1 MSPVSTGLG
10 EIYQWVLKADP
21 NAKKPDGTAYTP
33 MDLREIQDWIVR
45 PQLQRVKGVAE
56 VNTIGGFEKTYV
68 VSPDLN
74 RMQQLNISLEQLQQ
88 ALAQNNENRGAG
100 YIEDNGQQLTVRVP
114 GAFNGL
120 SDIENTMLGSPNGSP
135 IRVGDIAPV
144 SIGHDL
150 RTGGATYNGK
160 ETVLGVA
167 MMAMGGNSRTVSKA
181 VDAKLQDIQNS
192 LPKGVVIE
200 TVYDRTTLVEKAIK
214 TVQKNLVEEQ
224 SWSSSFCS
232 CF

>member
-1 MSPVSTGLG
+1 MRKSRMELHTRRWICVRFRTGLCVLNCNVLRELQRSTGL
-10 EIYQWVLKADP
+10 
-21 NAKKPDGTAYTP
+21 
-33 MDLREIQDWIVR
+33 
-45 PQLQRVKGVAE
+45 
-56 VNTIGGFEKTYV
+56 GGFEKTYV

-114 GAFNGL
+114 GTFNGL

-135 IRVGDIAPV
+135 IRVGDIAQV

-160 ETVLGVA
+160 ETVLGIA
-167 MMAMGGNSRTVSKA
+167 MMAMGGIA
-181 VDAKLQDIQNS
+181 GLFLKLWMPSFKIFRIVC
-192 LPKGVVIE
+192 LKG
-200 TVYDRTTLVEKAIK
+200 
-214 TVQKNLVEEQ
+214 
-224 SWSSSFCS
+224 
-232 CF
+232 